1 MISMDLKGI
10 TWVGNLYHKFE
21 NMCLE
26 TEDMIYQ
33 DTVKYIENQM
43 QGVGESVKKLYADVT
58 RDLLLPSSCDF
69 DDKVASE
76 LPTDQSSDVGFCKMT
91 DEFTSSSGDSVKG
104 NNFISCSRQCVQS
117 MDIESDLDMD
127 QHQTKKKMAATKI
140 FDEITLA
147 ETSSCNTSQSC
158 KLSNE
163 NQNQNGA
170 SIEQNASIEQFP
182 NDPVLVKSVEEKQM
196 NTSSSSGVLFG
207 EPDDFSMD
215 RTIDSDDCYSMVV
228 LSYQDARSSDFTKI
242 DTFLKQ
248 EHKTRQEDKLKLEE
262 TCVMVTGGELQFVHK
277 QSGNVNTYKKD
288 LGEEGRRSREREGLE
303 RGKVES
309 ESAIRTMENR
319 GEAKRAAPN
328 QVGNTAGQVQGQHDS
343 GVERE
348 QKSLENMREKSFPGG
363 QSQLRERMEG
373 EVAQIVGQ
381 IQGQQEN
388 AAQREQEPI
397 ENEAG
402 ETVAEIGET
411 MIKPT
416 KKVKQQGQEGKG
428 DGVYFDET
436 IAEMAETTNVILVGE
451 KETEWR
457 KSIESWPICPSS
469 KGTV

>member
-207 EPDDFSMD
+207 EPD
-215 RTIDSDDCYSMVV
+215 
-228 LSYQDARSSDFTKI
+228 
-242 DTFLKQ
+242 

-277 QSGNVNTYKKD
+277 QSGNVNTYKVHNPLKFSP
-288 LGEEGRRSREREGLE
+288 LFGMCSPL
-303 RGKVES
+303 
-309 ESAIRTMENR
+309 T
-319 GEAKRAAPN
+319 
-328 QVGNTAGQVQGQHDS
+328 
-343 GVERE
+343 
-348 QKSLENMREKSFPGG
+348 
-363 QSQLRERMEG
+363 
-373 EVAQIVGQ
+373 
-381 IQGQQEN
+381 
-388 AAQREQEPI
+388 
-397 ENEAG
+397 
-402 ETVAEIGET
+402 
-411 MIKPT
+411 
-416 KKVKQQGQEGKG
+416 
-428 DGVYFDET
+428 
-436 IAEMAETTNVILVGE
+436 
-451 KETEWR
+451 
-457 KSIESWPICPSS
+457 
-469 KGTV
+469 